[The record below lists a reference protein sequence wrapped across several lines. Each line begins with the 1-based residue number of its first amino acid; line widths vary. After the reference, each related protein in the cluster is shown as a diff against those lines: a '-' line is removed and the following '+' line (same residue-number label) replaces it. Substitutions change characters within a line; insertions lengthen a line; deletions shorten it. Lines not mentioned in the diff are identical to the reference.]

1 MLKYFKRSAV
11 ITSILFLTSV
21 SSILLNQLES
31 SIGQEQQRVE
41 VEEDNTISDVNFS
54 YPLNSTINLGTP
66 FLVQYDNTTSVKALG
81 SASLDNFI
89 ITFAGRGI
97 LNGTMKYNDNG
108 TGIFLINPADGT
120 VYQKGVI
127 ELRIENGSESIKTT
141 YESLG
146 IPIRQQD
153 PDKHLLLDNGAMFFN
168 SSSEEDGKLSFLNN
182 KVGIYKDLLDRDML
196 NLTTIAWKWN

>member
-108 TGIFLINPADGT
+108 TGIFLTNPADGT

-153 PDKHLLLDNGAMFFN
+153 PDKHLLNARVFSL
-168 SSSEEDGKLSFLNN
+168 K
-182 KVGIYKDLLDRDML
+182 
-196 NLTTIAWKWN
+196 

>member
-11 ITSILFLTSV
+11 ITSILLLTSV

-66 FLVQYDNTTSVKALG
+66 FLVQYDNTTRVKALG

-108 TGIFLINPADGT
+108 TGIFLTNPADGT

-127 ELRIENGSESIKTT
+127 ELKIENGSESIKTT

>member
-11 ITSILFLTSV
+11 ITSILLLTSV

-108 TGIFLINPADGT
+108 TGIFLTNPADGT

-127 ELRIENGSESIKTT
+127 ELKIENGSESIKTT

-168 SSSEEDGKLSFLNN
+168 SSSQEDGKLSFLNN

>member
-1 MLKYFKRSAV
+1 M
-11 ITSILFLTSV
+11 
-21 SSILLNQLES
+21 
-31 SIGQEQQRVE
+31 E

-54 YPLNSTINLGTP
+54 YPLNGPINLGTP

-81 SASLDNFI
+81 DASLDNFI

-108 TGIFLINPADGT
+108 TGIFLTNPADGT

-127 ELRIENGSESIKTT
+127 ELKIENGSESIKTT

-146 IPIRQQD
+146 SQYDNKILTSIYFWTMGLCFSIP
-153 PDKHLLLDNGAMFFN
+153 
-168 SSSEEDGKLSFLNN
+168 SSEEDGKLSFLNN